1 MTVSQTVTDKHAPE
15 ELPVKRLAVA
25 SAIGTIIEA
34 YDFVLYGTVAASPC
48 SRRGRRSSSCSRSCS
63 GRFVRDRG
71 EVAETEGVG
80 A

>member
-1 MTVSQTVTDKHAPE
+1 MAVSQTVTNEHAPVDV
-15 ELPVKRLAVA
+15 PVKKLAVA

-34 YDFVLYGTVAASPC
+34 YDFVLYGPVAGSRC